1 MAFQDYGETQSINSM
16 TTRQLRK
23 YVSDKGTEAQQR
35 LDSMDISEQSQALKE
50 SIYFITKGTN
60 KRVYKG
66 TSNLSKGEMAEMAYQ
81 LRIFERMDTESGYAQ
96 KTEYERNKDRYETFI
111 SNRKK
116 DAYWKKYIDENGKV
130 TAEGFKEYK
139 NYINFVKE
147 ISEVSQY
154 YNYKSLLTKATK
166 QLRTGEKPGERLDA
180 MGKII
185 NKLYTQS
192 KNLGK
197 TSKELTEDFFTEW
210 MDYEEAHSLKK
221 TISKSAVQGKPEKYK
236 PRKTNIPKAKKSTK
250 NKSTTSVKVKI
261 TGKMRDNAKIH
272 R

>member
-23 YVSDKGTEAQQR
+23 YVSEKGTEAQQR
-35 LDSMDISEQSQALKE
+35 LDSMNISEQSQALKE

-166 QLRTGEKPGERLDA
+166 QLRTGESPVKDL
-180 MGKII
+180 MLWVISSI
-185 NKLYTQS
+185 S
-192 KNLGK
+192 
-197 TSKELTEDFFTEW
+197 FT
-210 MDYEEAHSLKK
+210 
-221 TISKSAVQGKPEKYK
+221 
-236 PRKTNIPKAKKSTK
+236 PKARILARLPR
-250 NKSTTSVKVKI
+250 N
-261 TGKMRDNAKIH
+261 
-272 R
+272 